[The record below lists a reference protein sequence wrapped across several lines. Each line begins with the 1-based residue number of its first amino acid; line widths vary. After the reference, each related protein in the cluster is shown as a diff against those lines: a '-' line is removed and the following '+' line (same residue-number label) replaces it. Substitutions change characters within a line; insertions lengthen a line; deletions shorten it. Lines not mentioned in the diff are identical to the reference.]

1 MPRRMKRYLLSLLCA
16 LSLCVPGVDGHA
28 CAGEAR
34 EEARSWLAERLRLS
48 GWLETAQGVRLYST
62 DEPIT
67 SRLQARLEAAMDW
80 EPFFAFVSLDAEK
93 NWIVTDTTRLALR
106 EAWLEYAAESWSL
119 RMGRQIIVWGKAD
132 GLRITDNICPVDYR
146 DFMNRQRDDLRLPVT
161 AALLRVSGDTFSTE
175 AIWIPEF
182 RHSLYPEAE
191 DPWGALFA
199 VGKSPLIREKKRKTP
214 DLSLENSEIGL
225 RTSGYFPAFD
235 VSLSALYTWDD
246 NPAYGSEVEWT
257 ASGPRIAV
265 TPEHKRVTIL
275 GADVSVPW
283 SDFVFRAEGALFLG
297 RHISST
303 EPGNAPRRKDAIKWL
318 VGADWSPGNDWT
330 LTAQF
335 SDEQILRHEAN
346 LSQKEHRHIATLN
359 VSKKFLNQ
367 TLTLSGMA
375 YAFTDDKAIASR
387 FQAEYSVMDGMTLTA
402 GLDIIDG
409 GNGSYEPFKK
419 NSQLWMKLKYSF

>member
-1 MPRRMKRYLLSLLCA
+1 MKRYLLSLLCA

-28 CAGEAR
+28 CAREPR

-175 AIWIPEF
+175 AVWIPEF

-225 RTSGYFPAFD
+225 RTSGYFSAFD